1 MKKIIF
7 AFLTALLVFNI
18 STKAQQA
25 TMPQALSKQQES
37 IVPIAAYMAKGD
49 QKRLKT
55 ALEEGLDAGLSIN
68 EIKEVLVQL
77 YAYTGFPRS
86 LNAISTF
93 ENVLT
98 ERKQKGIADSVGKKA
113 SHEHFAEGKF
123 AYGKNVQTALTGT
136 TAIGAPQK
144 FVPVIDTFLKEHLFA
159 DIFGRDVLDFQQ
171 REIATI
177 SALASLEGCENQ
189 LRSHLKV
196 GKNVG
201 LTEQQ
206 LRGIAS
212 LITTKI
218 GDKEGNTVNQ
228 FLDEIFNTTSPKTAE
243 TTTHSEGLIFPKG
256 DKINNQNFTG
266 TAWLQQLVL
275 SDSLNAAQVG
285 SVTFEP
291 GARTKWHFH
300 PGGQILL
307 VIDGV
312 GYYQEKG
319 SPKKIL
325 RKGDVVKCP
334 PNVPHWH
341 GASPDAAFIQ
351 VAITNALKGTT
362 AVWLEAVT
370 EEEYLQK

>member
-1 MKKIIF
+1 MKKLLFIVF
-7 AFLTALLVFNI
+7 AIVYVESLLGQN
-18 STKAQQA
+18 QPPMQ
-25 TMPQALSKQQES
+25 QALSSQQES
-37 IVPIAAYMAKGD
+37 IVPIAAYTAKGD
-49 QKRLKT
+49 QKRLKI
-55 ALEEGLDAGLSIN
+55 ALAEGLDAGLSIN

-77 YAYTGFPRS
+77 YAYAGFPRS

-93 ENVLT
+93 EIVLT
-98 ERKQKGIADSVGKKA
+98 ERKEKGISDSVGKEA
-113 SHEHFAEGKF
+113 SHEPFPEGKF

-144 FVPVIDTFLKEHLFA
+144 FTPVIDTFLKEHLFA
-159 DIFGRDVLDFQQ
+159 DIFSRDVLDFQQ

-177 SALASLEGCENQ
+177 SALASLEGAENQ

-196 GKNVG
+196 GKHVG

-212 LITTKI
+212 LISTKI
-218 GDKEGNTVNQ
+218 GRKEGNTVNT
-228 FLDEIFNTTSPKTAE
+228 FLDEIFNTTSQKVTE
-243 TTTHSEGLIFPKG
+243 DTTNSDGLVFPKG
-256 DKINNQNFTG
+256 EQINNQNFTG

-285 SVTFEP
+285 NVTFEP

-307 VIDGV
+307 VMDGV

-351 VAITNALKGTT
+351 IAITNALKGTT
-362 AVWLEAVT
+362 AVWLQAVT
-370 EEEYLQK
+370 DEEYLR

>member
-1 MKKIIF
+1 MKKLLFAVLVIICVES
-7 AFLTALLVFNI
+7 LL
-18 STKAQQA
+18 AQNQPH
-25 TMPQALSKQQES
+25 MQQALSIQQKG
-37 IVPIAAYMAKGD
+37 IVPIAAYTAKGD
-49 QKRLKT
+49 QNRLKN
-55 ALEEGLDAGLSIN
+55 ALGEGLDTGLSIN
-68 EIKEVLVQL
+68 EIKEILVQL

-98 ERKQKGIADSVGKKA
+98 ERKQKGIADSVGRAA
-113 SHEHFAEGKF
+113 SPETFAEGKF
-123 AYGKNVQTALTGT
+123 AYGKDVQTALTGT

-212 LITTKI
+212 LIAAKI
-218 GDKEGNTVNQ
+218 GGKEGNTVNQ
-228 FLDEIFNTTSPKTAE
+228 FLDEIFNTTSPKIAE
-243 TTTHSEGLIFPKG
+243 TLINPANLIFPKG

-307 VIDGV
+307 VMDGI
-312 GYYQEKG
+312 GFYQEKG
-319 SPKKIL
+319 SPKKNL

-362 AVWLEAVT
+362 VVWLEAVT
-370 EEEYLQK
+370 EEEYLR

>member
-1 MKKIIF
+1 MKKIIL
-7 AFLTALLVFNI
+7 AFFTALLICVI
-18 STKAQQA
+18 SVKAQQP
-25 TMPQALSKQQES
+25 TLNIQQES
-37 IVPIAAYMAKGD
+37 IVPIAAYTAKGD
-49 QKRLKT
+49 QKQLKI
-55 ALEEGLDAGLSIN
+55 ALNEGLDAGLSIN
-68 EIKEVLVQL
+68 QIKEILVQM
-77 YAYTGFPRS
+77 YAYVGFPRS
-86 LNAISTF
+86 LNAIGTF
-93 ENVLT
+93 EGVMA
-98 ERKQKGIADSVGKKA
+98 ERAQKGIADSVGSAA
-113 SHEHFAEGKF
+113 SHEPFSEGKF

-177 SALASLEGCENQ
+177 SALASLEGAENQ

-206 LRGIAS
+206 LRGIAT
-212 LITTKI
+212 LIAVKI
-218 GDKEGNTVNQ
+218 GNRESNTINQ
-228 FLDEIFNTTSPKTAE
+228 FLDEIFNTTSPKMAE
-243 TTTHSEGLIFPKG
+243 TTANSSDLIFPKG
-256 DKINNQNFTG
+256 EKISNQNFTG
-266 TAWLQQLVL
+266 TVWLQQLVL
-275 SDSLNAAQVG
+275 SDSLNTTQVG

-291 GARTKWHFH
+291 GARTNWHLH

-307 VIDGV
+307 VVDGI

-341 GASPDAAFIQ
+341 GASPEVEFIQ
-351 VAITNALKGTT
+351 VAITNAMKGTT
-362 AVWLEAVT
+362 AVWLQAVS
-370 EEEYLQK
+370 EEEYLR

>member
-1 MKKIIF
+1 MKKIIL
-7 AFLTALLVFNI
+7 AFFSALLAFNF
-18 STKAQQA
+18 STKAQQV

-37 IVPIAAYMAKGD
+37 IVPIAAYTAKGD
-49 QKRLKT
+49 QKLLKT
-55 ALEEGLDAGLSIN
+55 ALDEGLDAGLSIH
-68 EIKEVLVQL
+68 EIKEILVHL

-98 ERKQKGIADSVGKKA
+98 ERMQKGIADLVGKEA
-113 SHEHFAEGKF
+113 SPEPFAEGKF

-159 DIFGRDVLDFQQ
+159 DIFGRDVLDFQK

-177 SALASLEGCENQ
+177 SALASMEGCENQ

-201 LTEQQ
+201 LSEQQ
-206 LRGIAS
+206 LRGIAT
-212 LITTKI
+212 LISTKI
-218 GDKEGNTVNQ
+218 GGKDRNTVNQ
-228 FLDEIFNTTSPKTAE
+228 FLDEIFGTSSPKIAE
-243 TTTHSEGLIFPKG
+243 TITNSEGLVFPKG

-291 GARTKWHFH
+291 GARTKWHYH

-307 VIDGV
+307 VINGI
-312 GYYQEKG
+312 GFYQEKG

-341 GASPDAAFIQ
+341 GASPDVAFIQ

-370 EEEYLQK
+370 EEEYLR